1 MIRYNTYIIINYK
14 IQIKK
19 ILILG
24 QDFMEWIIS
33 KDIIDYET
41 ALKKMEKI
49 VDEIIQE
56 KKNETIWLLEHNEI
70 YTAGTSTKDIHMKSV
85 KDAPI
90 YKTNRG
96 GQLTFHGPGQRI
108 IYLMI
113 NLKRFSYDIRKYVYF
128 LEQLIIDT
136 LKEFNISTHRW
147 NKAIG
152 VWTYKM
158 LLTVTEARRKNR
170 RCKIASIGIR
180 VRKKIALHGVS
191 VNICPNLNY
200 FDNII
205 PCGLKNSKA
214 TSIND
219 LGLDVT
225 FSDFDKAL
233 KYNFEKLLK
242 NI

>member
-1 MIRYNTYIIINYK
+1 
-14 IQIKK
+14 
-19 ILILG
+19 
-24 QDFMEWIIS
+24 MEWIIS
-33 KDIIDYET
+33 ENIIDYKI
-41 ALKKMEKI
+41 ALKRMEKI
-49 VDEIIQE
+49 VDEIIKE

-70 YTAGTSTKDIHMKSV
+70 YTAGTSTKGIHLESV

-90 YKTNRG
+90 FKTNRG

-128 LEQLIIDT
+128 LEQLIINT

-152 VWTYKM
+152 VWTYK
-158 LLTVTEARRKNR
+158 TSYSNGIKKKNR

-180 VRKKIALHGVS
+180 VRKKISLHGVS
-191 VNICPNLNY
+191 VNISPNLNY
-200 FDNII
+200 FDKII
-205 PCGLKNSKA
+205 PCGLENSKA
-214 TSIND
+214 TSIKD
-219 LGLDVT
+219 LGIDIT
-225 FSDFDKAL
+225 FYDFDKAL

-242 NI
+242 II

>member
-14 IQIKK
+14 NSNKK

-90 YKTNRG
+90 FKTNRG

-128 LEQLIIDT
+128 LEQLIINT

-147 NKAIG
+147 DKAIG
-152 VWTYKM
+152 VWTD
-158 LLTVTEARRKNR
+158 RK
-170 RCKIASIGIR
+170 
-180 VRKKIALHGVS
+180 S
-191 VNICPNLNY
+191 V
-200 FDNII
+200 
-205 PCGLKNSKA
+205 
-214 TSIND
+214 
-219 LGLDVT
+219 V
-225 FSDFDKAL
+225 
-233 KYNFEKLLK
+233 
-242 NI
+242 